1 MQWLP
6 KRITWQWIYLV
17 VRWVMAA
24 YFLGWLIGSRFHHAN
39 GGPRFFIF
47 LTNWSF
53 LAWNAYL
60 IISAISVSFKMS
72 MIYCCKKAHNEP
84 LLHTPK
90 PYIDID
96 RPVGC
101 CSRESDTTSWYHK
114 VQWLFFYLGAESAV
128 LVSILYWALLYSG
141 GSVDGVNANTHLV
154 NAIFA
159 LIDVFFSGIPVRILH
174 FIYPSIIGSSYA
186 VFSGIYF
193 AAGGTNV
200 QGDPFIYPV
209 LDYEENP
216 GSAIG
221 WVLAV
226 LLIFIPLINLL
237 FYGLYTVK
245 FWLTYYL
252 WARVESKQTNEE
264 RELDD
269 VYIQQ

>member
-1 MQWLP
+1 
-6 KRITWQWIYLV
+6 
-17 VRWVMAA
+17 MAA
-24 YFLGWLIGSRFHHAN
+24 YFLAWLIVSGFHHAN
-39 GGPRFFIF
+39 GGPKFFIF

-53 LAWNAYL
+53 LAWNGYL

-72 MIYCCKKAHNEP
+72 MIYCCKKAYNER
-84 LLHTPK
+84 LLHAPK

-96 RPVGC
+96 IPVGC
-101 CSRESDTTSWYHK
+101 CGRESDATSWYHK
-114 VQWLFFYLGAESAV
+114 VQWLFVYLGAESAV

-174 FIYPSIIGSSYA
+174 FAYPAIIGGGYA

-200 QGDPFIYPV
+200 QGDSFIYPV

-237 FYGLYTVK
+237 FYGLYTVR

-269 VYIQQ
+269 VYTQQ